1 MRKLAI
7 AEVSLLLRL
16 KMKSKT
22 KISKQ
27 TKRKTNRELIEIINL
42 AKKNEGWKDVAEVL
56 AGPTRKLVSINLSE
70 INDGAED
77 KDVVIIPGKVLS
89 MGKINKKI
97 KISALKFSSGAM
109 EKLKSEKISFNTIEE
124 EIKSNPE
131 ANGVKIL
138 RK

>member
-97 KISALKFSSGAM
+97 K
-109 EKLKSEKISFNTIEE
+109 
-124 EIKSNPE
+124 
-131 ANGVKIL
+131 
-138 RK
+138 